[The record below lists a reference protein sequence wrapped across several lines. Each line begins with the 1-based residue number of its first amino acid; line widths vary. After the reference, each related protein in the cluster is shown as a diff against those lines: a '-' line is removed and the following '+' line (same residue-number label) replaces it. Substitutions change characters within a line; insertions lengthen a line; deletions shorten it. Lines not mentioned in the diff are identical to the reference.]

1 MDAARYAALFAAES
15 REHLAEI
22 DEALLELEQRLA
34 ARGLLDAEA
43 ADAPLAAVFRAMH
56 SLKGMAGAMGHELVE
71 QLAHALESR
80 CEPLRDGSESLT
92 DAVLELLFDGTALLR
107 QAIVHA
113 TGDAVALHDAASSDG
128 PELSRRATQLM
139 ARLGAAGERTPN
151 APPSARPSAHPSAQ
165 PFALPAALRHAAP
178 AADETSDLFPVA
190 RGSAAAAGAEH
201 TESWEPATDSTPHN
215 ANLRHVDV
223 RLTADCPLKGVR
235 ALLVLS
241 RLQQVGLV
249 RSTYPEQAQW
259 TSEQFDGQFR
269 VMLITGADD
278 DSIAQ
283 AVRSAGDVAQV
294 QVYRPAAA
302 RTAQHRSSDVHIVGR
317 GAASASA
324 PAASARNDAAG
335 FSLEGPAA
343 FVRVD
348 ARRLD
353 ALLDLVGELVI
364 TRDRL
369 LRAVESSEHPDR
381 ETQRAAR
388 DTARLVSVLQDEVLQ
403 ARLLPMAQ
411 VFDRFP
417 RVVRDMARDLGKDVR
432 FVMEGRDLAVDR
444 SLLDALVDPLL
455 HLLRNAIDH
464 GLEDSATRAAAGKP
478 ASGELIV
485 RAARDRA
492 SVVVQVQDDGR
503 GIDREAVRRR
513 AETLGLLSAAQAAP
527 DAPPLDDD
535 ALLAIIAHPG
545 FSTASSVSRVSGR
558 GVGVD
563 VVNTRV
569 RALGGQLE
577 LETIAGV
584 GTLLT
589 MRLPASLA
597 ITRALLVQ
605 VAGETFALPA
615 AQVEE
620 ALVWHD
626 DLAAPGSAAISLRDE
641 RIPLVALEDVF
652 GLERAEGQRDPERHV
667 VVAEWGG
674 RRAALLVD
682 ALLAQQD
689 IVVKPLERV
698 RGAAPWFS
706 GATVLGDGSPAL
718 IVDVTGVV

>member
-1 MDAARYAALFAAES
+1 VDAARYAALFAAES

-34 ARGLLDAEA
+34 ARGALDAEES
-43 ADAPLAAVFRAMH
+43 DASLAAVFRAMH
-56 SLKGMAGAMGHELVE
+56 SIKGMAGAMGHELVE

-80 CEPLRDGSESLT
+80 CEPLRDGSELLSA
-92 DAVLELLFDGTALLR
+92 AVLELLFDGTALLR
-107 QAIVHA
+107 QAIADA
-113 TGDAVALHDAASSDG
+113 TGSDG
-128 PELSRRATQLM
+128 ESHGVLSTDTELSRRSAQLI
-139 ARLGAAGERTPN
+139 ARLGATHEN
-151 APPSARPSAHPSAQ
+151 ASTAQ
-165 PFALPAALRHAAP
+165 LSNESESG
-178 AADETSDLFPVA
+178 DVFPVA
-190 RGSAAAAGAEH
+190 RQTAVDAAASGADEA
-201 TESWEPATDSTPHN
+201 WDRPADDTPHG

-223 RLTADCPLKGVR
+223 RLAADCPLKGVR
-235 ALLVLS
+235 AMLVLA

-249 RSTYPEQAQW
+249 RGTYPEQAQW
-259 TSEQFDGQFR
+259 TGEQFDGQFR

-278 DSIAQ
+278 ESIAS
-283 AVRSAGDVAQV
+283 AVRAAGDVAQV
-294 QVYRPAAA
+294 HVRQPAAA
-302 RTAQHRSSDVHIVGR
+302 RAASLHAEQAKG
-317 GAASASA
+317 ASASQPLTGLSPDGSRPEA
-324 PAASARNDAAG
+324 NGLALD
-335 FSLEGPAA
+335 GPSA

-353 ALLDLVGELVI
+353 SLLDLVGELVI

-417 RVVRDMARDLGKDVR
+417 RVVRDMARDLGKEVR

-464 GLEDSATRAAAGKP
+464 GLEDSATRVAAGKP
-478 ASGELIV
+478 ASGELVV

-492 SVVVQVQDDGR
+492 TVVVQVQDDGR
-503 GIDREAVRRR
+503 GINRDAVRRR
-513 AETLGLLSAAQAAP
+513 ALALGLLSASQAAP
-527 DAPPLDDD
+527 DAPPFDDD
-535 ALLAIIAHPG
+535 ELLAIIAHPG

-577 LETIAGV
+577 METIESV
-584 GTLLT
+584 GTLIT

-597 ITRALLVQ
+597 ITRALLVE

-626 DLAAPGSAAISLRDE
+626 ELAAPGAKAISLRDE

-652 GLERAEGQRDPERHV
+652 GLQREAGDKDPERHV

>member
-1 MDAARYAALFAAES
+1 
-15 REHLAEI
+15 
-22 DEALLELEQRLA
+22 
-34 ARGLLDAEA
+34 
-43 ADAPLAAVFRAMH
+43 
-56 SLKGMAGAMGHELVE
+56 
-71 QLAHALESR
+71 
-80 CEPLRDGSESLT
+80 
-92 DAVLELLFDGTALLR
+92 
-107 QAIVHA
+107 
-113 TGDAVALHDAASSDG
+113 
-128 PELSRRATQLM
+128 
-139 ARLGAAGERTPN
+139 
-151 APPSARPSAHPSAQ
+151 
-165 PFALPAALRHAAP
+165 
-178 AADETSDLFPVA
+178 
-190 RGSAAAAGAEH
+190 
-201 TESWEPATDSTPHN
+201 
-215 ANLRHVDV
+215 
-223 RLTADCPLKGVR
+223 
-235 ALLVLS
+235 
-241 RLQQVGLV
+241 
-249 RSTYPEQAQW
+249 
-259 TSEQFDGQFR
+259 
-269 VMLITGADD
+269 
-278 DSIAQ
+278 
-283 AVRSAGDVAQV
+283 
-294 QVYRPAAA
+294 
-302 RTAQHRSSDVHIVGR
+302 
-317 GAASASA
+317 
-324 PAASARNDAAG
+324 
-335 FSLEGPAA
+335 
-343 FVRVD
+343 VRVD

-353 ALLDLVGELVI
+353 SLLDLVGELVI

-369 LRAVESSEHPDR
+369 LRAVEASEHPDR

-464 GLEDSATRAAAGKP
+464 GLEDNTTRVAAGKP

-492 SVVVQVQDDGR
+492 TVVVQVQDDGR

-513 AETLGLLSAAQAAP
+513 AQALGLLDAAQAAP
-527 DAPPLDDD
+527 GAAPLDDD
-535 ALLAIIAHPG
+535 ALLELIAHPG
-545 FSTASSVSRVSGR
+545 FSTASNVSRVSGR

-584 GTLLT
+584 GTLIT

-626 DLAAPGSAAISLRDE
+626 ELAAPGAQAISLRDE
-641 RIPLVALEDVF
+641 RIPLVALEEVF
-652 GLERAEGQRDPERHV
+652 GLQRAEGERAGTPDSERHV

>member
-128 PELSRRATQLM
+128 PELSRRAAQLM

-165 PFALPAALRHAAP
+165 PLTPPAALRHAAS

-201 TESWEPATDSTPHN
+201 AESWEPATDSTPHN

-223 RLTADCPLKGVR
+223 RLTTDCPLKGVR

-302 RTAQHRSSDVHIVGR
+302 RTAQHRGTDVHVAGQN
-317 GAASASA
+317 SAS
-324 PAASARNDAAG
+324 PSVSAASARRDAAG
-335 FSLEGPAA
+335 LSLEGPAA

-417 RVVRDMARDLGKDVR
+417 RVVRDMARDLGKEVR

>member
-22 DEALLELEQRLA
+22 DEALLDLEQRLA
-34 ARGLLDAEA
+34 ARGAVDAA
-43 ADAPLAAVFRAMH
+43 SADAPLASVFRAMH
-56 SLKGMAGAMGHELVE
+56 SIKGMAGAMGHELVE
-71 QLAHALESR
+71 QLAHSLESR
-80 CEPLRDGSESLT
+80 CEPLREGSEALSST
-92 DAVLELLFDGTALLR
+92 VLELLFDGTALLR
-107 QAIVHA
+107 QAIADA
-113 TGDAVALHDAASSDG
+113 TGSAVDLQGTSSDHDV
-128 PELSRRATQLM
+128 PRRAAQLI
-139 ARLGAAGERTPN
+139 ARLDA
-151 APPSARPSAHPSAQ
+151 SVDQ
-165 PFALPAALRHAAP
+165 PRRHAHM
-178 AADETSDLFPVA
+178 DTSGDGESADLFPVA
-190 RGSAAAAGAEH
+190 RHGSSAPGADA
-201 TESWEPATDSTPHN
+201 TESWGRPDDEMSQHT
-215 ANLRHVDV
+215 NLRHVDV

-294 QVYRPAAA
+294 MVRQPAAA
-302 RTAQHRSSDVHIVGR
+302 RAANAPVADA
-317 GAASASA
+317 GAL
-324 PAASARNDAAG
+324 AANLAAG
-335 FSLEGPAA
+335 GLSGDNTRGETTGLALDGPSA

-353 ALLDLVGELVI
+353 SLLDLVGELVI

-369 LRAVESSEHPDR
+369 LRAVESSEHADR

-464 GLEDSATRAAAGKP
+464 GLEDSATRVAAGKS

-492 SVVVQVQDDGR
+492 TVVVQVQDDGR

-513 AETLGLLSAAQAAP
+513 AEALGLVNAAQDAP
-527 DAPPLDDD
+527 DAAPNSSPSSSPLDDD
-535 ALLAIIAHPG
+535 ALLEIIAHPG

-584 GTLLT
+584 GTLIT

-626 DLAAPGSAAISLRDE
+626 ELVVPGAKAISLRDE
-641 RIPLVALEDVF
+641 RIPLVALDEVF
-652 GLERAEGQRDPERHV
+652 GLERAETDRDPERHV

>member
-22 DEALLELEQRLA
+22 DEALLDLEQRLG
-34 ARGLLDAEA
+34 ARGAVDAGSL
-43 ADAPLAAVFRAMH
+43 DAPLASVFRAMH
-56 SLKGMAGAMGHELVE
+56 SIKGMAGAMGHELVE
-71 QLAHALESR
+71 QLAHAMESR
-80 CEPLRDGSESLT
+80 CEPLREGNEALSSV
-92 DAVLELLFDGTALLR
+92 VLELLFDGTALLR
-107 QAIVHA
+107 QAIADA
-113 TGDAVALHDAASSDG
+113 TGSAVDLPDTSSEEDV
-128 PELSRRATQLM
+128 PRRAALLM
-139 ARLGAAGERTPN
+139 ARLEASVGSPRRSPHAEPASDGEAA
-151 APPSARPSAHPSAQ
+151 
-165 PFALPAALRHAAP
+165 
-178 AADETSDLFPVA
+178 DLFPIA
-190 RGSAAAAGAEH
+190 RAQGGAPGASA
-201 TESWEPATDSTPHN
+201 TESWGRSDDETTQHT
-215 ANLRHVDV
+215 NLRHVDV

-235 ALLVLS
+235 ALLVLA

-259 TSEQFDGQFR
+259 TNDLFDGQFR

-278 DSIAQ
+278 DSIEQ

-294 QVYRPAAA
+294 MVRQPVAA
-302 RTAQHRSSDVHIVGR
+302 RGHGALTAEAGAPTADLPLASVPLGNAR
-317 GAASASA
+317 GETTGLAG
-324 PAASARNDAAG
+324 DAA
-335 FSLEGPAA
+335 AA

-369 LRAVESSEHPDR
+369 LRAVEASEQPDR

-464 GLEDSATRAAAGKP
+464 GLEDSATRVAAGKP
-478 ASGELIV
+478 ASGELTV

-492 SVVVQVQDDGR
+492 TVVVQVQDDGR

-513 AETLGLLSAAQAAP
+513 AEALGPLDAANAAP
-527 DAPPLDDD
+527 GAAPLDDD
-535 ALLAIIAHPG
+535 ALLEIIAHPG

-584 GTLLT
+584 GTLIT

-626 DLAAPGSAAISLRDE
+626 ELAAPGANAISLRDE
-641 RIPLVALEDVF
+641 RIPLVALEEVF
-652 GLERAEGQRDPERHV
+652 GLQRAEANREGGRESDREGDRDAERHV

-674 RRAALLVD
+674 RRAAFLVD